1 MSDSIREYIKVRNY
15 IPPDICGTLV
25 ESISMEKWSMHQW
38 TSYNDVVPKDV
49 VPAVDT
55 LTELSVLGAS
65 EVHNATLMPYIFNAL
80 QDYIHSFPEYP
91 ASTDWCKYGCSVRFN
106 RYDIN
111 TLMKIHYDHIT
122 SLFDGERRGIPV
134 LSVVGLLNDNY
145 QGGEFVL
152 FKDHKIELKVGDILV
167 FPSNFMYPHRVDQI
181 TKGTRYSFVSWA
193 W

>member
-1 MSDSIREYIKVRNY
+1 
-15 IPPDICGTLV
+15 
-25 ESISMEKWSMHQW
+25 
-38 TSYNDVVPKDV
+38 
-49 VPAVDT
+49 
-55 LTELSVLGAS
+55 
-65 EVHNATLMPYIFNAL
+65 
-80 QDYIHSFPEYP
+80 
-91 ASTDWCKYGCSVRFN
+91 
-106 RYDIN
+106 
-111 TLMKIHYDHIT
+111 MKIHYDHIT